1 MSFRGGGRGGS
12 RGADFNRRG
21 MIKSQS
27 GPAATFMPP
36 NVMQHLQPAPPLP
49 PLHTEEEAA
58 IMEELREKAAAER
71 EELGIPQKR
80 LTGLTGLLDL
90 FEKSPPPVRPPALS
104 KEERKEQIRQQRIA
118 AAAAK
123 AEEAAKQ
130 WDPKTEDSR
139 KTSDGYKTLFLG
151 RLAYE
156 TSAWKLQ
163 RELEQFGAVKKLRLV
178 TDPLGASRGYAFV
191 EFENEED
198 MKKAYKRGDG
208 MRIDGRRVLVDVER
222 GRTVKGWR
230 PKRLGGG
237 LGSTRAA
244 VKKKPTKQER
254 EGWLPPPVGCWTLI
268 SSLDLKRNVQ
278 VMVPGTNGVGGVA
291 SGGGSSGSSSAIP
304 PPSSYGGGSGGGG
317 YASRD
322 RDRSRSRDRGL
333 GSGSAGG
340 SGTANRAYRD

>member
-90 FEKSPPPVRPPALS
+90 FDKSPPPVRPPALS

-163 RELEQFGAVKKLRLV
+163 RELEQFGAVKKVRVVVPSHAWLERMRYMFPVVIARPFLQLRLV

-191 EFENEED
+191 EFENEE
-198 MKKAYKRGDG
+198 G
-208 MRIDGRRVLVDVER
+208 E
-222 GRTVKGWR
+222 
-230 PKRLGGG
+230 
-237 LGSTRAA
+237 
-244 VKKKPTKQER
+244 
-254 EGWLPPPVGCWTLI
+254 
-268 SSLDLKRNVQ
+268 
-278 VMVPGTNGVGGVA
+278 
-291 SGGGSSGSSSAIP
+291 
-304 PPSSYGGGSGGGG
+304 
-317 YASRD
+317 
-322 RDRSRSRDRGL
+322 
-333 GSGSAGG
+333 
-340 SGTANRAYRD
+340 